1 MALNRSQKEQIVET
15 MAARLKDAGA
25 LIVAD
30 YRGLS
35 VAELTDL
42 RVRLR
47 KSGSELHVIKN
58 TLVKR
63 AFSMAGLETPE
74 TLLSGPTAVAL
85 FFENLSEP
93 AKTMLDF
100 AKTHEAMSLKG
111 GVVEGKG
118 FGPAGVEMLSKLPT
132 KDEVRG
138 MILGVVQAP
147 ARQLAG
153 VLQAPLRD
161 LVSVIRNYADKADA
175 A

>member
-1 MALNRSQKEQIVET
+1 MPLNRSQKEQIVET

-25 LIVAD
+25 LVVAD

-42 RVRLR
+42 RIRLR

-58 TLVKR
+58 TLAKR
-63 AFSMAGLETPE
+63 AFDMAGLETPA
-74 TLLSGPTAVAL
+74 TLLSGPSVLAL
-85 FFENLSEP
+85 FFENLAEP
-93 AKTMLDF
+93 AKIMLEF
-100 AKTHEAMSLKG
+100 AKTHEVMSLKG
-111 GVVEGKG
+111 GMLEGQG
-118 FGPAGVEMLSKLPT
+118 FGPDGVAMLSKLPT

-138 MILGVVQAP
+138 MVLGVLQAP

-153 VLQAPLRD
+153 VIQAPLRD
-161 LVSVIRNYADKADA
+161 LVSVIRNYSEKADA

>member
-1 MALNRSQKEQIVET
+1 MPLQRSQKEEIVDQMT
-15 MAARLKDAGA
+15 ARLKQAGA
-25 LIVAD
+25 LVIAD
-30 YRGLS
+30 YRGLT

-58 TLVKR
+58 TLAKR
-63 AFSMAGLETPE
+63 AFADAGLETPQA
-74 TLLSGPTAVAL
+74 LLSGPTIMAL

-93 AKTMLDF
+93 AKTLLDF
-100 AKTHEAMSLKG
+100 AKTHEVMSLKG
-111 GVVEGKG
+111 GMVEGKA
-118 FGPAGVEMLSKLPT
+118 FGPSGVEMLSKLPT
-132 KDEVRG
+132 KDEARG
-138 MILGVVQAP
+138 MLLGVIQAP

-161 LVSVIRNYADKADA
+161 LVTVIRNHVEKAEA

>member
-1 MALNRSQKEQIVET
+1 MPLNRSQKEQIVET

-63 AFSMAGLETPE
+63 AFSLAGLETPE
-74 TLLSGPTAVAL
+74 ALLSGPTAVAL
-85 FFENLSEP
+85 FFENLS
-93 AKTMLDF
+93 LI
-100 AKTHEAMSLKG
+100 H
-111 GVVEGKG
+111 
-118 FGPAGVEMLSKLPT
+118 
-132 KDEVRG
+132 
-138 MILGVVQAP
+138 I
-147 ARQLAG
+147 
-153 VLQAPLRD
+153 
-161 LVSVIRNYADKADA
+161 
-175 A
+175 